1 MIKNIIKI
9 FKRDMKSIIKN
20 PMALL
25 IITGVC
31 IIPSLYAWI
40 NIKAVWD
47 PYAEVRTRNIPVAI
61 VNNDNGTS
69 FRGENIN
76 AGNDIV
82 NNLKNNHKIGWK
94 FVNSKKANI
103 GILNG
108 TYYAMIEIPK
118 DFSSRLVS
126 ITSDNPKKP
135 EIVYKVDTK
144 SSPLIS
150 KITSSAKDT
159 LLDSVKSNFVYSVN
173 KTIFSFLNTI
183 GEDADKN
190 KEDIINLKDNIIKL
204 NDNMDLI
211 TYVLGNIKNNSSNLT
226 PILNEI
232 KTTFPLMNS
241 GINILS
247 ENNDNNKDFINS
259 IQPSLN
265 NAFDNIAINLENA
278 KSDIY
283 RTEALIE
290 NLNSLISESNSSSIN
305 STVDKIGYEIDILIN
320 EIDPIIDFLEKIN
333 DFKSTDKVSNL
344 LKSLNTIQKSLKN
357 EKNNIK
363 SLQKELTNTNQINED
378 MLNSMSHNITNL
390 KVQLI
395 DAQNEYNKNT
405 RNALNSIAKE
415 ITDYTDNTSS
425 ILKSV
430 QDFNKQGDNAM
441 DTLIHGSELVA
452 AESGKLNN
460 RLLQFKDNINKLSN
474 ELKLVTNNDIIQII
488 TILQNNPELMGD
500 FISSPFNVKEENIY
514 TVSNFGS
521 SMAPMYT
528 ALAMWVG
535 SIMLVTLL
543 RVDVTPFKGSG
554 NLTLKEKYL
563 GKLLTFI
570 ALGAIQGIIVTLGDK
585 FLLQVQMVNVFLM
598 IMVALVS
605 AITFTVIVYTLV
617 SILGNFGRAISII
630 FLIVQIAG
638 SGATYPIQLQ
648 LLIFRI
654 LQPLFPFTYSVS
666 GFREAVAGPL
676 ISTVVLDFV
685 VLILISIFF
694 ILIGLF
700 LKEPLHNKIH
710 KFQVK
715 FKDSGIGE

>member
-1 MIKNIIKI
+1 MIRNIIKI
-9 FKRDMKSIIKN
+9 FKKDMKSIIKN
-20 PMALL
+20 PMALF

-47 PYAEVRTRNIPVAI
+47 PYAEIRTQNIPIAV
-61 VNNDNGTS
+61 VNKDNGTS

-76 AGNDIV
+76 AGNNIV
-82 NNLKNNHKIGWK
+82 DNLKNNHKIGWK
-94 FVNSKKANI
+94 FVNSKKASI

-108 TYYAMIEIPK
+108 TYYAMIEIPE

-135 EIVYKVDTK
+135 EIIYKVDTK
-144 SSPLIS
+144 NSPLIS
-150 KITSSAKDT
+150 KITNSAKDT
-159 LLDSVKSNFVYSVN
+159 LLDSVKSNFIYSVN
-173 KTIFSFLNTI
+173 KTIFSFLNI
-183 GEDADKN
+183 LGENADKN
-190 KEDIINLKDNIIKL
+190 KNDIIKLKDNIIKL
-204 NDNMDLI
+204 NDNMELI

-232 KTTFPLMNS
+232 KTSFPLMNS

-247 ENNDNNKDFINS
+247 SNNEGNRDFINS

-265 NAFDNIAINLENA
+265 NTFDNIAINLENA

-283 RTEALIE
+283 RTEDLLE
-290 NLNSLISESNSSSIN
+290 NLNSLISEANSSSIN
-305 STVDKIGYEIDILIN
+305 STADKIGYEIDILIN
-320 EIDPIIDFLEKIN
+320 EIDPIVDFLEKMSN
-333 DFKSTDKVSNL
+333 FKSTDKISNL
-344 LKSLNTIQKSLKN
+344 LRSLNNIQKSLKN
-357 EKNNIK
+357 EKNSIK
-363 SLQKELTNTNQINED
+363 ELKKELTNTNEVNED
-378 MLNSMSHNITNL
+378 ILNSMLHNITNL
-390 KVQLI
+390 KAQLI
-395 DAQNEYNKNT
+395 DAESDYNNNT
-405 RNALNSIAKE
+405 RSALNSIAKE

-425 ILKSV
+425 ILKSI

-441 DTLIHGSELVA
+441 DTLIQGSQLVT
-452 AESGKLNN
+452 EQSGKLNN
-460 RLLQFKDNINKLSN
+460 KLFQFKDNINKLSN

-500 FISSPFNVKEENIY
+500 FISSPFDVKEENIY

-543 RVDVTPFKGSG
+543 RVDVCPFQGSE

-563 GKLLTFI
+563 GKLLTFT
-570 ALGAIQGIIVTLGDK
+570 ALAAIQGIIVILGDK
-585 FLLQVQMVNVFLM
+585 FLLHVQMVNVFLM
-598 IMVALVS
+598 IMVAFVS
-605 AITFTVIVYTLV
+605 SVTFAVIVYTLV

-630 FLIVQIAG
+630 LLIIQIAG

-648 LLIFRI
+648 TLIFRI

-676 ISTVVLDFV
+676 ISTVVLDFSA
-685 VLILISIFF
+685 LILISVSF